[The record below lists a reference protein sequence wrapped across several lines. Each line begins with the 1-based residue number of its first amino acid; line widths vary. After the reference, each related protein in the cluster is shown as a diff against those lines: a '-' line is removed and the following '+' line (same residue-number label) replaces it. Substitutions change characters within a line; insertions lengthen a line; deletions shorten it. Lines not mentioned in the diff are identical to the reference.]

1 MVVTMSL
8 KEYRIYARREE
19 YYTTVVEASSE
30 EEAWEQVDDASDIID
45 WEPLLEGG
53 NFEPYELVE
62 VE

>member
-1 MVVTMSL
+1 MSL
-8 KEYRIYARREE
+8 KEYRIYAPREE
-19 YYTTVVEASSE
+19 YYSTVVEASSE
-30 EEAWEQVDDASDIID
+30 AEAWEQVDDGDMID

>member
-1 MVVTMSL
+1 MVGTMSL

-19 YYTTVVEASSE
+19 YYTTVVEASNE
-30 EEAWEQVDDASDIID
+30 EEAWEQVDDGDMID

>member
-1 MVVTMSL
+1 MVGTMSL

-19 YYTTVVEASSE
+19 YYSTVVEASSE
-30 EEAWEQVDDASDIID
+30 AEAWEQVDDADMID

>member
-1 MVVTMSL
+1 MSL

-19 YYTTVVEASSE
+19 YYSTVVEASSE
-30 EEAWEQVDDASDIID
+30 AEAWEQVDDGDMID

-53 NFEPYELVE
+53 NFEPYELEE

>member
-1 MVVTMSL
+1 MSL

-19 YYTTVVEASSE
+19 YYSTVVEASSE
-30 EEAWEQVDDASDIID
+30 AEAWEQVDDGYMID

>member
-1 MVVTMSL
+1 MSL

-19 YYTTVVEASSE
+19 YYSTVVEASSE
-30 EEAWEQVDDASDIID
+30 AEAWEQVDDGDMID

-62 VE
+62 VES

>member
-19 YYTTVVEASSE
+19 YYSTVVEASSE
-30 EEAWEQVDDASDIID
+30 EEAWEQVDDGDMID

>member
-19 YYTTVVEASSE
+19 YYSTVVEASSE
-30 EEAWEQVDDASDIID
+30 AEAWEQVDDGDMID

>member
-1 MVVTMSL
+1 MVGTMSL

-30 EEAWEQVDDASDIID
+30 EEAWEQVDDGDMID

-53 NFEPYELVE
+53 NFEP
-62 VE
+62 

>member
-1 MVVTMSL
+1 MSL

-19 YYTTVVEASSE
+19 YYSTVVEASSE
-30 EEAWEQVDDASDIID
+30 AEAWEQVDDGDMID

>member
-1 MVVTMSL
+1 MTL

-19 YYTTVVEASSE
+19 YYSTVVEASSE
-30 EEAWEQVDDASDIID
+30 AEAWEQVDDGDMID

>member
-1 MVVTMSL
+1 MVGTMTL

-19 YYTTVVEASSE
+19 YYSTVVEASSE
-30 EEAWEQVDDASDIID
+30 AEAWEQVDDGDMID

>member
-1 MVVTMSL
+1 MVGTMSL

-19 YYTTVVEASSE
+19 YYCTGVEATSE
-30 EEAWEQVDDASDIID
+30 EEAWEQVDDGDMID

>member
-1 MVVTMSL
+1 MSL
-8 KEYRIYARREE
+8 KEYRIFAKREE
-19 YYTTVVEASSE
+19 YYSTVVEASSE
-30 EEAWEQVDDASDIID
+30 EEAWEQVDDGDMID

>member
-1 MVVTMSL
+1 MSL

-30 EEAWEQVDDASDIID
+30 EEAWEQVDDGDTID

>member
-1 MVVTMSL
+1 MSL

-30 EEAWEQVDDASDIID
+30 EEAWEQVDDGDMID

>member
-1 MVVTMSL
+1 MSL
-8 KEYRIYARREE
+8 KEYRIYARHEE
-19 YYTTVVEASSE
+19 YYSTVVEASSE
-30 EEAWEQVDDASDIID
+30 AEAWEQVDDGDMID

>member
-1 MVVTMSL
+1 MSL

-19 YYTTVVEASSE
+19 YYSTVVEASSE
-30 EEAWEQVDDASDIID
+30 AEAWEQVDDGDKID

>member
-8 KEYRIYARREE
+8 KEYRIFARREE
-19 YYTTVVEASSE
+19 YYSTVVEASSE
-30 EEAWEQVDDASDIID
+30 AEAWEQVDDGDMID

>member
-30 EEAWEQVDDASDIID
+30 EEAWEQVDDGDMID

>member
-1 MVVTMSL
+1 MSL

-19 YYTTVVEASSE
+19 YYSSVVEASSE
-30 EEAWEQVDDASDIID
+30 AEAWEQVDDGDMID

>member
-1 MVVTMSL
+1 MSL

-19 YYTTVVEASSE
+19 YYSVVVEASSE
-30 EEAWEQVDDASDIID
+30 AEAWEQVDDGDMID

>member
-30 EEAWEQVDDASDIID
+30 EEAWEQVDDDSDMID

>member
-1 MVVTMSL
+1 MVGTMSL

-30 EEAWEQVDDASDIID
+30 EEAWEQVDDGDMID

>member
-1 MVVTMSL
+1 MTL

-19 YYTTVVEASSE
+19 YYSTVVEASSE
-30 EEAWEQVDDASDIID
+30 EEAWEQVDDGDMID

>member
-1 MVVTMSL
+1 MSL

-19 YYTTVVEASSE
+19 YYSTVVEASSE
-30 EEAWEQVDDASDIID
+30 EEAWEQVDDGDMID

>member
-19 YYTTVVEASSE
+19 YYSTVVEASSE
-30 EEAWEQVDDASDIID
+30 AEAWEQVDDGDMID

-62 VE
+62 VES

>member
-1 MVVTMSL
+1 MSL

-19 YYTTVVEASSE
+19 YYSTVVEASSE
-30 EEAWEQVDDASDIID
+30 EEAWEQVDDGDMID

-53 NFEPYELVE
+53 NLEPYELVE

>member
-1 MVVTMSL
+1 MVGTMTL

-19 YYTTVVEASSE
+19 YYSTVVEASSE
-30 EEAWEQVDDASDIID
+30 EEAWEQVDDGDMID

>member
-1 MVVTMSL
+1 MSL

-19 YYTTVVEASSE
+19 YYSTVVEARSE
-30 EEAWEQVDDASDIID
+30 EEAWEQVDDGDMID

>member
-1 MVVTMSL
+1 MVGTMSL

-19 YYTTVVEASSE
+19 YYSTVVEASSE
-30 EEAWEQVDDASDIID
+30 EEAWEQVDDGDMID

>member
-1 MVVTMSL
+1 MSL

>member
-1 MVVTMSL
+1 MVGTMSL

-19 YYTTVVEASSE
+19 YYSTVVEASSE
-30 EEAWEQVDDASDIID
+30 EEAWEQVDDGDMID
-45 WEPLLEGG
+45 WKPLLEGG